1 MSEALESN
9 KSVPSPGT
17 TRKPRALAELQF
29 NNILAEEQGTSSED
43 EVRTGQGILPED
55 ARTAIGISI
64 GSQQTRL
71 TSPKTPA
78 IEKQAALDGEGD
90 FFGGAINATPST
102 LPGLPADDEAVA
114 EDVAEA
120 CEDERDVRATT
131 LGAVRGDTTPEG
143 PLRSLTPKPATRES
157 EVRQPSPWRAEQQ
170 QTRKSR
176 SLLPDGFLFSRRR
189 ANTGPESTLD
199 GWQKALMSSLPSMPK
214 HFNLS
219 TPFGAAQ
226 LEGHANGAEASRKV
240 KCSSI
245 QRPASNTSPEQH
257 TSLHSSGTRAG
268 GDSKRLGSSR
278 RVSSTER
285 EEALAKLG
293 NLPSKAE
300 LQPIRSRPSQL
311 RRSTSDTSLVTQ
323 RTLSRVSSL
332 GDDSRFDH
340 VQDQV
345 NSRIQALRD
354 SWQDSNIK
362 LPSLPS
368 VPSFNL
374 ASFTPDF
381 LRDRSG
387 SYSRKHST
395 DRPEKSTDPMTGQ
408 PYRSAKAA
416 AADLAANKATPH
428 PQFNR
433 ALEQLEG
440 DIVVLGGYRGSILRS
455 AEPPHRQLW
464 VPVKV
469 GLNLRKVD
477 LEVGIEADGDERATE
492 RIIPGGMLTHIGPV
506 DISRRLFKRLRVC
519 ENARLGK
526 LRVHDYGYDWRL
538 DPGYLS
544 GQLIAFLE
552 SLPCNKPGVARHK
565 RGALVVAHSLG
576 GLITRHA
583 VNQRPDLFSGVVYAG
598 VPNTCVNI
606 LGPMRNG
613 DEVLLSS
620 RVLTAQVNFT
630 IRTSFALLPLDGR
643 CFFDKHTKEEYPVDF
658 FDPQTWVENRLSP
671 CLARPL
677 PPLSAPPKPSGIT
690 GYVSSMASALPS
702 LPLSRK
708 GSIIRSKTAA
718 DVSKATTAGGVGE
731 PDSLASGVAD
741 SDRIMAEGNFDTSE
755 EGRDPHADT
764 SSSIRTAVTIPREE
778 AIAYL
783 TRTLAKVKKFKQELA
798 FCHAHAEENKYP
810 PVAVIYG
817 KTTPTVYGA
826 RVDGREG
833 IKHADA
839 YDELAFASGDGVVLA
854 RAAMVPDGYTT
865 ARGGIISSDRG
876 HVTLLGD
883 LEAVGKCL
891 NSVIGARRRGTGYGL

>member
-1 MSEALESN
+1 MAQ
-9 KSVPSPGT
+9 VPGT
-17 TRKPRALAELQF
+17 DRVLPPPAAGNARQPRALADIHL
-29 NNILAEEQGTSSED
+29 NTILAEEQGTSSED
-43 EVRTGQGILPED
+43 DARAGILPED
-55 ARTAIGISI
+55 ARTAIGVSI

-78 IEKQAALDGEGD
+78 FEKLAALDGEGG
-90 FFGGAINATPST
+90 FFGGPSGAEPDTVEPGPPVEEEDAKWEGGEDGGDDSDAQAT
-102 LPGLPADDEAVA
+102 V
-114 EDVAEA
+114 
-120 CEDERDVRATT
+120 
-131 LGAVRGDTTPEG
+131 LGAVQDEPSSERRP
-143 PLRSLTPKPATRES
+143 RSTTPKPASRKA
-157 EVRQPSPWRAEQQ
+157 EVRLPSPWRVGHP
-170 QTRKSR
+170 RSGKSR
-176 SLLPDGFLFSRRR
+176 SVLGDGFFFNRRR
-189 ANTGPESTLD
+189 SHTGPESTLD
-199 GWQKALMSSLPSMPK
+199 GWQRALMSSLPSMPK
-214 HFNLS
+214 NFS
-219 TPFGAAQ
+219 FSSPFTTSPSQ
-226 LEGHANGAEASRKV
+226 GHNADANAKAKR
-240 KCSSI
+240 SSI
-245 QRPASNTSPEQH
+245 QWPVSSGSGEQQQPSRRSSRPRTGSNT
-257 TSLHSSGTRAG
+257 R
-268 GDSKRLGSSR
+268 RLGPSR
-278 RVSSTER
+278 RLSSTER
-285 EEALAKLG
+285 EEAQAALG
-293 NLPSKAE
+293 DLPSKSE
-300 LQPIRSRPSQL
+300 LRTISSRPSYL

-340 VQDQV
+340 VQAQV
-345 NSRIQALRD
+345 NSRKKALRD

-368 VPSFNL
+368 ISSFSVP
-374 ASFTPDF
+374 SFTPDF

-387 SYSRKHST
+387 SDSRNQ
-395 DRPEKSTDPMTGQ
+395 PQQPTDPMTRQ
-408 PYRSAKAA
+408 PYASAKAA
-416 AADLAANKATPH
+416 VADAGANKSSKPH
-428 PQFNR
+428 PHFNR

-440 DIVVLGGYRGSILRS
+440 DIVILGGYRGSILRS
-455 AEPPHRQLW
+455 AEPPHRQVW

-477 LEVGIEADGDERATE
+477 LEVGLEEDASERAAE
-492 RIIPGGMLTHIGPV
+492 KIIPGGMLTHIGPV
-506 DISRRLFKRLRVC
+506 DISRRLFKRLRVS

-538 DPGYLS
+538 DPSYLS

-552 SLPCNKPGVARHK
+552 GLPCNKPGVAKQK

-583 VNQRPDLFSGVVYAG
+583 VNQRPELFSGVVYAG

-643 CFFDKHTKEEYPVDF
+643 CFFDRHTKEEYPVDF
-658 FDPQTWVENRLSP
+658 FDPQTWIEQRLSP

-677 PPLSAPPKPSGIT
+677 PPLTAPPKPSGIT

-708 GSIIRSKTAA
+708 GS
-718 DVSKATTAGGVGE
+718 VSRPKPTTESFTAGGAGE
-731 PDSLASGVAD
+731 PGTIGVAD
-741 SDRIMAEGNFDTSE
+741 SDRTMAESNFDTSD
-755 EGRDPHADT
+755 EGRDPYADT
-764 SSSIRTAVTIPREE
+764 SSSVRTAVTLRREDVV
-778 AIAYL
+778 AYL
-783 TRTLAKVKKFKQELA
+783 TRTLAQVKKFKQELA
-798 FCHAHAEENKYP
+798 FRPPHAEENRYP
-810 PVAVIYG
+810 PVSVIFG

-826 RVDGREG
+826 RVNGREG

-854 RAAMVPDGYTT
+854 RAAMVPEGYTT
-865 ARGGIISSDRG
+865 ARGGIVNSDRG

-891 NSVIGARRRGTGYGL
+891 NSVIGARRKGTGYGM